1 MPQSC
6 YLHTKRGKT
15 MRKKRFLAIAAA
27 IAVSMSVT
35 VPMTVFATEADETA
49 DIIDDELEEG
59 EQLTIEDTDE
69 ETDGDGD
76 SSDDST
82 SEETNSG
89 TTGSSGGSGTG
100 TTGTAGSVKSSDSS
114 LSHLGISPGSL
125 SPAFSAGTH
134 EYTATVDAGVTAISV
149 AAKPNNSKAVIAS
162 VSGAKSLAPGA
173 NTVKV
178 VVEAENGAT
187 TTYTIQVTCG
197 SAGPSAPAADQ
208 TVPSGETGGED
219 VLEGEVSVIK
229 DNEETKEQKPAVSF
243 DSNGYL
249 IYEGNA
255 YIPSSMMPEGEYVSL
270 DKYNKLYDQS
280 QTQKKKDMRL
290 LIIFVVLFVLSLI
303 VILNL
308 ALKLRD
314 LHQDA
319 KLGLNGIDDDEE
331 QKKKPR
337 QKMNQKANQKPKQTD
352 TSMIPDVKMPDSIKP
367 ERASRPAKVEKPVK
381 SERAERPA
389 KPERPEKKAE
399 DLEILDL
406 NDL

>member
-1 MPQSC
+1 
-6 YLHTKRGKT
+6 

-27 IAVSMSVT
+27 IIFSISFLAPVT
-35 VPMTVFATEADETA
+35 VSATEVDETTELV
-49 DIIDDELEEG
+49 DEEQEEG
-59 EQLTIEDTDE
+59 EQTTIVAPGVEDENTA
-69 ETDGDGD
+69 GDGD
-76 SSDDST
+76 SSA
-82 SEETNSG
+82 
-89 TTGSSGGSGTG
+89 GSSSGNTGGSTG
-100 TTGTAGSVKSSDSS
+100 TTAAKSSDSS

-149 AAKPNNSKAVIAS
+149 AAKPNSSKAVIAS

-187 TTYTIQVTCG
+187 STYTITVNCG
-197 SAGPSAPAADQ
+197 SSTASGQTTSQENTAGDDVAAAD
-208 TVPSGETGGED
+208 GEAPIGEISAID
-219 VLEGEVSVIK
+219 DTEEVQ
-229 DNEETKEQKPAVSF
+229 KEKPEITF

-270 DKYNKLYDQS
+270 DKYNHLYEQAQAQKSQS
-280 QTQKKKDMRL
+280 TRL
-290 LIIFVVLFVLSLI
+290 LIIFVVVLLLLLI
-303 VILNL
+303 VVLNL

-314 LHQDA
+314 LRQDM
-319 KLGLNGIDDDEE
+319 KLGLDDVEDDEPEKKQKVRASKDRKETKE
-331 QKKKPR
+331 QAG
-337 QKMNQKANQKPKQTD
+337 KMMQTE
-352 TSMIPDVKMPDSIKP
+352 TSMIPDVKLPD
-367 ERASRPAKVEKPVK
+367 EMKPVK
-381 SERAERPA
+381 QDKTPKPA
-389 KPERPEKKAE
+389 KPEKPPKQTKPARSAKKAE

>member
-1 MPQSC
+1 
-6 YLHTKRGKT
+6 

-27 IAVSMSVT
+27 IIFSISFSAPVT
-35 VPMTVFATEADETA
+35 VSATEVDETTELV
-49 DIIDDELEEG
+49 DEEQEEG
-59 EQLTIEDTDE
+59 EQTTIVAPGVEDEDTA
-69 ETDGDGD
+69 GDGD
-76 SSDDST
+76 SSA
-82 SEETNSG
+82 
-89 TTGSSGGSGTG
+89 GSSSGNTGGSTG
-100 TTGTAGSVKSSDSS
+100 TTAAKSSDSS

-149 AAKPNNSKAVIAS
+149 AAKPNSSKAVIAS

-187 TTYTIQVTCG
+187 STYTITVNCG
-197 SAGPSAPAADQ
+197 SSTASGQTTSQENTAGDDVAAAD
-208 TVPSGETGGED
+208 GEAPIGEISAIED
-219 VLEGEVSVIK
+219 TEEVQ
-229 DNEETKEQKPAVSF
+229 KEKPEVTF

-270 DKYNKLYDQS
+270 DKYNHLYEQAQAKKSQS
-280 QTQKKKDMRL
+280 TRL
-290 LIIFVVLFVLSLI
+290 LIIFVVVLLLLLI
-303 VILNL
+303 VVLNL

-314 LHQDA
+314 LRQDM
-319 KLGLNGIDDDEE
+319 KLGLDDVEDDEPEKKQKVRASKARKETKE
-331 QKKKPR
+331 QAG
-337 QKMNQKANQKPKQTD
+337 KMMQTE
-352 TSMIPDVKMPDSIKP
+352 TSMIPDVKLPD
-367 ERASRPAKVEKPVK
+367 EMKPVK
-381 SERAERPA
+381 QDKAP
-389 KPERPEKKAE
+389 KPEKPEKPPKQTKPARSAKKAE